1 MAMAVPIELAG
12 TQHWLRYDLNA
23 LSVIEER
30 LNISLVDLKDL
41 PISMRFTRTVL
52 WAGLLHAE
60 PSLTEQ
66 TVGSW
71 VDGSNFAAVSEQ
83 ILRAFALGFGEN
95 GKAAGVPNPSEP
107 AGTSSSV
114 PPTPSST

>member
-23 LSVIEER
+23 LALIEEQ
-30 LNISLVDLKDL
+30 LNISLMNIKDL

-60 PSLTEQ
+60 PALTEH

-95 GKAAGVPNPSEP
+95 GKAAGVPNPPEP
-107 AGTSSSV
+107 AGASSSV

>member
-23 LSVIEER
+23 LALIEEQ
-30 LNISLVDLKDL
+30 LNISLMNIKDL

-60 PSLTEQ
+60 PALTEH

-107 AGTSSSV
+107 AGTISSV